1 MISIFGNVGVNLH
14 LEITSTR
21 EQAAEDWAG
30 KAGEKAASSPLPI
43 HALIAAKYPACL
55 HSSSPNA
62 PVKILYT
69 SFSGKRPGEKST
81 KLTILNF
88 TSAIFQRTSWR
99 RWQKIHHKFPAIPH
113 FNTDLL
119 LATFPL

>member
-1 MISIFGNVGVNLH
+1 MISIFGNVGKNLH

-43 HALIAAKYPACL
+43 HSLIAAKYPACL

-69 SFSGKRPGEKST
+69 RFFRQTTGWKICQTYHPQLYFRNISKD
-81 KLTILNF
+81 IL
-88 TSAIFQRTSWR
+88 A
-99 RWQKIHHKFPAIPH
+99 
-113 FNTDLL
+113 
-119 LATFPL
+119 